1 MIKNSVINTYLIK
14 EFLFSTLNVVL
25 IFSAAGLIMNLRE
38 EVTYFVDYDVG
49 IILPIA
55 LSFMIIPSILIN
67 IFPFIIFVSSMWVL
81 IKLKNNGE
89 ILSLKTFG
97 FSNIRFLSLLSIS
110 SFFLG
115 VIILLAFN
123 PVTSLMVKYYED
135 IKGSYDLDKSHLASI
150 TNNGVWIKEEIGS
163 NINFIKSKKLDG
175 DLLLDVSI
183 YSFSN
188 NILSQRIE
196 AKTANILNTPWIV
209 KDGSKI
215 TLGENGSNENFETL
229 KQAIVKEK
237 PSGVK
242 GDFILS
248 AFLTSSMGIS
258 YKLKL
263 RD

>member
-14 EFLFSTLNVVL
+14 EFLFSTFNVVL

-67 IFPFIIFVSSMWVL
+67 IFPFIIFISSMWVL

-97 FSNIRFLSLLSIS
+97 LSNIRFLSLLGIS

-175 DLLLDVSI
+175 NLLLDVSI
-183 YSFSN
+183 
-188 NILSQRIE
+188 
-196 AKTANILNTPWIV
+196 
-209 KDGSKI
+209 
-215 TLGENGSNENFETL
+215 
-229 KQAIVKEK
+229 
-237 PSGVK
+237 
-242 GDFILS
+242 
-248 AFLTSSMGIS
+248 
-258 YKLKL
+258 
-263 RD
+263 